1 MTARSLETLIRL
13 STAHAKARMSNTVN
27 LKDAEA
33 AIDLV
38 QFAFFKKVME
48 KEKKRRR
55 HEDSSSD
62 EETEETKKK
71 PK

>member
-27 LKDAEA
+27 LRDAEA

-38 QFAFFKKVME
+38 QFAYFKKVME
-48 KEKKRRR
+48 KEKKKRR
-55 HEDSSSD
+55 HEEDSSD
-62 EETEETKKK
+62 EENEEASKRTK
-71 PK
+71 